1 MKTVAVDLV
10 RRRLLAASALWI
22 GGSVLIPVAR
32 ALGDVRAPTP
42 ANALGPFYPRHP
54 PAEVDADLATVEGQ
68 RGRAAGTP
76 LSVSGRVLDRHG
88 RAIAGARIEVWQANA
103 YGRYHHPGDG
113 NASGPLDPAFQGYAL
128 LHSGGD
134 GTFRFASVMPGPY
147 TGRTPHI
154 HYLIHAAGTRLVT
167 QMFFAGEPR
176 NQEDFLYAAL
186 PGAARVAATATDVA
200 APAAG
205 GRAVQWDIVL
215 ASG

>member
-1 MKTVAVDLV
+1 MKTVAVDLL

-32 ALGDVRAPTP
+32 ALGGVRAPTP

-54 PAEVDADLATVEGQ
+54 PAEVDADLAVVEGQ

-128 LHSGGD
+128 LHSGGN
-134 GTFRFASVMPGPY
+134 GSFRFASVMPGPY

-154 HYLIHAAGTRLVT
+154 HYLIDAAGTRLVT

-176 NQEDFLYAAL
+176 NAEDFLYAAL
-186 PGAARVAATATDVA
+186 PDAGRVAATAIDVA

-215 ASG
+215 ATG